1 MIILFYK
8 NNSPEVKSTMNKL
21 KILII
26 SLLVLFISSCGVIK
40 EIPIE
45 TIYNYKDSTVVNMV
59 DSIVYTPIYEVKNI
73 VPVYDTLH
81 LETDLAKAEA
91 YVDTT
96 IHMLKGNIKN
106 KKDQQVKYV
115 YRDRIQYR
123 DSIQIKEVPVEVQVE
138 KIIRKAPWYNWI
150 LWPFAIFG
158 LVSILLLAIKIYLKF
173 YGVK

>member
-1 MIILFYK
+1 MK
-8 NNSPEVKSTMNKL
+8 EL
-21 KILII
+21 KILIVSI
-26 SLLVLFISSCGVIK
+26 LMFFISSCGVIK
-40 EIPIE
+40 EVPIE
-45 TIYNYKDSTVVNMV
+45 TIINYKDSTVVNMV
-59 DSIVYTPIYEVKNI
+59 DSIVYTPIYEVKDI
-73 VPVYDTLH
+73 VNQLDTLR

-123 DSIQIKEVPVEVQVE
+123 DSIQIKEVPVEVVKD

-150 LWPFAIFG
+150 LWPFAVIG
-158 LVSILLLAIKIYLKF
+158 LISILLLAVKIYLKF
-173 YGVK
+173 YGVKA

>member
-1 MIILFYK
+1 MK
-8 NNSPEVKSTMNKL
+8 K
-21 KILII
+21 II
-26 SLLVLFISSCGVIK
+26 SLLILFLIISSCGVIK
-40 EIPIE
+40 EIPVE
-45 TIYNYKDSTVVNMV
+45 TIINYKDSTVVNMV
-59 DSIVYTPIYEVKNI
+59 DSIVYTPIYEVKDI

-123 DSIQIKEVPVEVQVE
+123 DSIQIKEVPVEVVKD
-138 KIIRKAPWYNWI
+138 KIIRKAPWWNWI
-150 LWPFAIFG
+150 LYPFALFG
-158 LVSILLLAIKIYLKF
+158 LVSILLLAIKIYIKF